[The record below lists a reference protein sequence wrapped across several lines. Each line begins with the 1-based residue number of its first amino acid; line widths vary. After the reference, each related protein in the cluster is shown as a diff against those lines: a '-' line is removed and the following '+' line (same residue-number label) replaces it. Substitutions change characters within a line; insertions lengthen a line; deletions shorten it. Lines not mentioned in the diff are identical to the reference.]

1 MKKLI
6 SAAALAFAV
15 SAGAASADEM
25 VFTAWGGTTQDLWN
39 EHIAQP
45 FARESGVKV
54 LMDTPTDY
62 GKLKA
67 MVDSGNVTWD
77 VVDVEFDF
85 ALQAAKAGLLEP
97 IDYAV
102 VQKAEIDPRFAES
115 HAVPSFLFSWVIGYN
130 ADVLK
135 DAKPDKW
142 ADLFDVAK
150 FPGKRAFYKW
160 SAPGALEIALL
171 ADGVKPEEL
180 YPLDLDRAFAKLDTI
195 KEHILWWGGGAE
207 SQQMLASGEAPI
219 GQFWDTRVSMV
230 KESGVNVQINWT
242 QNLAA
247 ADALVI
253 PRGSKNKDLAM
264 KFLAYATSAKPQA
277 EFAKASKLSP
287 INVNSKSL
295 MDPSVWADTVG
306 EHTEGQISLN
316 MQYWAEH
323 RDEIGTRWYA
333 WQAK

>member
-6 SAAALAFAV
+6 SAAALVFAV
-15 SAGAASADEM
+15 SAGTASADEM

-45 FARESGVKV
+45 FAQEFGAKV

-97 IDYAV
+97 IDYGV
-102 VQKAEIDPRFAES
+102 VKKDEIDQRFAES

-130 ADVLK
+130 TDVLK
-135 DAKPDKW
+135 DARPSNW

-230 KESGVNVQINWT
+230 KESGVNVNISWT

-287 INVNSKSL
+287 INVNSKDL
-295 MDPSVWADTVG
+295 MAPSVWADTVG
-306 EHTEGQISLN
+306 EHTEGQINLN

-323 RDEIGTRWYA
+323 RDEIGTRWYE